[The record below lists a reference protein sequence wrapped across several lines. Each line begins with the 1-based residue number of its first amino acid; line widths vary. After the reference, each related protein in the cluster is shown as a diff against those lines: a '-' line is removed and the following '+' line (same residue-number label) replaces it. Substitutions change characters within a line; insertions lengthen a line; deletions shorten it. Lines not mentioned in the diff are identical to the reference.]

1 MPIFA
6 LRFSYQNIAAGQ
18 GFDLAFAGMIIV
30 FTALVLVS
38 VFIAVLPR
46 LLAAINPHIPPAH
59 LHTQSQSKETDSAA
73 IAAAIGFALHTRRQ
87 ND

>member
-1 MPIFA
+1 MKQLALDSPIA
-6 LRFSYQNIAAGQ
+6 Q
-18 GFDLAFAGMIIV
+18 GLDLAFVGMSIV

-46 LLAAINPHIPPAH
+46 ILAAINPYIPPAQ
-59 LHTQSQSKETDSAA
+59 LHTQSQDKETDAAA

>member
-1 MPIFA
+1 MNQLALDNPIA
-6 LRFSYQNIAAGQ
+6 Q
-18 GFDLAFAGMIIV
+18 GLDLAFAGMSIV

-46 LLAAINPHIPPAH
+46 ILAVINPYIPPAQ
-59 LHTQSQSKETDSAA
+59 LHTQSQSNETDTAA
-73 IAAAIGFALHTRRQ
+73 IAAAIGFALHARRQ

>member
-1 MPIFA
+1 MKQLA
-6 LRFSYQNIAAGQ
+6 LDSPLVQ
-18 GFDLAFAGMIIV
+18 GLDLAFAGMSIV
-30 FTALVLVS
+30 FTVLVLVS

-46 LLAAINPHIPPAH
+46 ILAAINPYIPPAH
-59 LHTQSQSKETDSAA
+59 LHTQSQETDAAA

>member
-1 MPIFA
+1 MKQLA
-6 LRFSYQNIAAGQ
+6 LDSPLAQ
-18 GFDLAFAGMIIV
+18 GLDLAFAGMSIV

-46 LLAAINPHIPPAH
+46 ILAAIHPYIPPAQ
-59 LHTQSQSKETDSAA
+59 LHTQSHSKENDAPA
-73 IAAAIGFALHTRRQ
+73 IAAAIGLALHTRRQ

>member
-1 MPIFA
+1 MKQLALDNPIA
-6 LRFSYQNIAAGQ
+6 Q
-18 GFDLAFAGMIIV
+18 GLDLAFAGMSIV

-46 LLAAINPHIPPAH
+46 ILAAINPYIPPAQ
-59 LHTQSQSKETDSAA
+59 LHTQNQDKETDATA
-73 IAAAIGFALHTRRQ
+73 IAAAIGFALHARRQ

>member
-1 MPIFA
+1 MKQLALDSPIA
-6 LRFSYQNIAAGQ
+6 Q
-18 GFDLAFAGMIIV
+18 GLDLAFVGMSIV

-46 LLAAINPHIPPAH
+46 ILAAINPYIPPAQ
-59 LHTQSQSKETDSAA
+59 LHTQSQDKETDAAA
-73 IAAAIGFALHTRRQ
+73 IAAAIGFALHARRQ

>member
-1 MPIFA
+1 MNQPA
-6 LRFSYQNIAAGQ
+6 LDNPLAQ
-18 GFDLAFAGMIIV
+18 GLDLAFAGMSIV

-46 LLAAINPHIPPAH
+46 ILAAVHPYIPPAQ
-59 LHTQSQSKETDSAA
+59 LHTQSQTKESDAAA

>member
-1 MPIFA
+1 MKQLA
-6 LRFSYQNIAAGQ
+6 LDNPVALGL
-18 GFDLAFAGMIIV
+18 DLAFAGMSIV

-46 LLAAINPHIPPAH
+46 ILAAIHPYIPPAQ
-59 LHTQSQSKETDSAA
+59 LHTQSQSKESDAAA
-73 IAAAIGFALHTRRQ
+73 IAAAIGFALHARRQ

>member
-1 MPIFA
+1 MKQLA
-6 LRFSYQNIAAGQ
+6 LDNPVVQ
-18 GFDLAFAGMIIV
+18 GLDLAFVGMSIV

-46 LLAAINPHIPPAH
+46 LLAVINPHIPPAQ
-59 LHTQSQSKETDSAA
+59 LHTQSQSRETNAAA
-73 IAAAIGFALHTRRQ
+73 IAAISFALHAHRQ

>member
-1 MPIFA
+1 MKQLA
-6 LRFSYQNIAAGQ
+6 LDSPLGQ
-18 GFDLAFAGMIIV
+18 GLDLAFAGMSIV

-46 LLAAINPHIPPAH
+46 ILAAINPYIPPAQ
-59 LHTQSQSKETDSAA
+59 LHTQSQDKETDDDA
-73 IAAAIGFALHTRRQ
+73 IAAAIGFALHARRQ

>member
-1 MPIFA
+1 MKQLALASPIA
-6 LRFSYQNIAAGQ
+6 Q
-18 GFDLAFAGMIIV
+18 GLDLAFVGMSIV

-46 LLAAINPHIPPAH
+46 ILAAINPYIPPAQ
-59 LHTQSQSKETDSAA
+59 LHTQSQDKETDAAA
-73 IAAAIGFALHTRRQ
+73 IAAAIGFALHARRQ

>member
-1 MPIFA
+1 MKQLA
-6 LRFSYQNIAAGQ
+6 LDNPLAQ
-18 GFDLAFAGMIIV
+18 GLDLAFVGMSIV

-46 LLAAINPHIPPAH
+46 ILAVIHPYIPPAQ
-59 LHTQSQSKETDSAA
+59 LHTQSHSKENDAPA
-73 IAAAIGFALHTRRQ
+73 IAAAIGFALHAHRQ